1 MTEFQEYAARQQV
14 AAALAE
20 AYEQGRRYSHRP
32 L

>member
-1 MTEFQEYAARQQV
+1 MTTAQESQARWQV

-32 L
+32 R

>member
-1 MTEFQEYAARQQV
+1 MTTAQESQARHQV

-20 AYEQGRRYSHRP
+20 AYAQGLRFSRRP